1 MTYSA
6 RGLLPFFSGALL
18 LLLSACQLNEKPQ
31 IKPVEVTYSQ
41 QEIQQQQQAARTL
54 MAQFSLWELDTSPML
69 QAYRGLKTNYDQWDD
84 ISEQAQQAQHLKNA
98 DFLHAAQN
106 INLAAIDPQLALSIK
121 LLSYQLKQN
130 HQLYPYRHHNFPLN
144 QLFGWHTEI
153 PHFLVN
159 IHQIQTIK
167 DAKDYITRI
176 KNVRPL
182 MKELIKQLKIR
193 ENKGITAP
201 DFAYESAI
209 QASQKLL
216 DGYPFNK
223 DKKSKGNILWSNFD
237 TKIEQLKL
245 YESSE
250 KVLRS
255 SLKRALKKYYKP
267 AYQSLIAHLKQS
279 QKKASANTGFHQFES
294 GKEFYNLQL
303 KASTTTNLS
312 AEQIHNQG
320 LQEIANIK
328 LEIIKLLPQLGE
340 ASIEALFNRT
350 RGDQSLYYQDGAS
363 AIKDSKQYIR
373 AINKKLGQ
381 AFNNIPPLPM
391 EVTQVEAFRQHSS
404 PVAFYQPPSDDGVRA
419 GRYYMNQSKLNEMPA
434 FQFEALAYHETIPG
448 HHLQTIYALQN
459 KQLPEFRRH
468 AHFTAYTEGWA
479 LYAERL
485 AKELGA
491 YQDPWNEYG
500 RLLMELWRANRMVID
515 TGLHYYGWDIKK
527 AMTFR
532 LSNTPFSEADSL
544 NAIQRYLVM
553 PGQATAYK
561 IGQLHF
567 IQLRKKATLA
577 LGKNFNLAKYHEF
590 VLSMGPLPL
599 AILQQQVSSWIED
612 QKKQRARM

>member
-1 MTYSA
+1 MTYLT
-6 RGLLPFFSGALL
+6 RGLRPIFSGALL
-18 LLLSACQLNEKPQ
+18 LLLSACQFNEKPQ
-31 IKPVEVTYSQ
+31 LKPVEIVYSQ
-41 QEIQQQQQAARTL
+41 EEIQQQQQAARTL
-54 MAQFSLWELDTSPML
+54 MAQFSLWELDSSPML
-69 QAYRGLKTNYDQWDD
+69 QAYRGRKTNYDQWDD
-84 ISEQAQQAQHLKNA
+84 ISEQAQQKNHLKNA
-98 DFLHAAQN
+98 EFLNKAQN
-106 INLAAIDPQLALSIK
+106 INLGALGADLALSIK
-121 LLSYQLKQN
+121 LLSYQLKQD
-130 HQLYPYRHHNFPLN
+130 HQLFPYRHHNFPLN

-153 PHFLVN
+153 PQFLVN

-167 DAKDYITRI
+167 DAKDYVTRI
-176 KNVRPL
+176 KAVRPL
-182 MKELIKQLKIR
+182 IKQLIEQLKIR

-201 DFAYESAI
+201 RFAYESAI

-216 DGYPFNK
+216 TGYPFNK
-223 DKKSKGNILWSNFD
+223 NKKSKANVLWSNFD
-237 TKIEQLKL
+237 AKIEQLEL

-255 SLKRALKKYYKP
+255 SLKRALNRYYKP

-294 GKEFYNLQL
+294 GKDFYNLQL

-312 AEQIHNQG
+312 AEQIHEQG

-328 LEIIKLLPQLGE
+328 LEITTLLPQLGE
-340 ASIEALFNRT
+340 STIEALFNRT
-350 RGDQSLYYQDGAS
+350 RGDQSLYYQDS
-363 AIKDSKQYIR
+363 ALALKDSKQYIR

-381 AFNNIPPLPM
+381 AFNNIASVPM

-404 PVAFYQPPSDDGVRA
+404 PVAFYQPPSDDGARA
-419 GRYYMNQSKLNEMPA
+419 GRYYMNPSKLNEMPA

-448 HHLQTIYALQN
+448 HHLQTIYALKN

-468 AHFTAYTEGWA
+468 ANFTAYTEGWA

-491 YQDPWNEYG
+491 YEDPWHEYG

-527 AMTFR
+527 AMAFR

-544 NAIQRYLVM
+544 NAIQRYLVV

-567 IQLRKKATLA
+567 IQLRNEASTA
-577 LGKNFNLAKYHEF
+577 LGKSFNLAQYHEF
-590 VLSMGPLPL
+590 VLSLGPLPL
-599 AILQQQVSSWIED
+599 AILQQQVSSWINE
-612 QKKQRARM
+612 QKKQLANQ

>member
-363 AIKDSKQYIR
+363 AIKDSKQYIS

-391 EVTQVEAFRQHSS
+391 EVTPHRWPFIS
-404 PVAFYQPPSDDGVRA
+404 PPV
-419 GRYYMNQSKLNEMPA
+419 
-434 FQFEALAYHETIPG
+434 T
-448 HHLQTIYALQN
+448 
-459 KQLPEFRRH
+459 
-468 AHFTAYTEGWA
+468 TA
-479 LYAERL
+479 
-485 AKELGA
+485 
-491 YQDPWNEYG
+491 
-500 RLLMELWRANRMVID
+500 
-515 TGLHYYGWDIKK
+515 
-527 AMTFR
+527 
-532 LSNTPFSEADSL
+532 
-544 NAIQRYLVM
+544 
-553 PGQATAYK
+553 
-561 IGQLHF
+561 
-567 IQLRKKATLA
+567 
-577 LGKNFNLAKYHEF
+577 F
-590 VLSMGPLPL
+590 VL
-599 AILQQQVSSWIED
+599 A
-612 QKKQRARM
+612 ATT